1 MVSNTA
7 KKSFK
12 LALLSFCLAAAGY
25 AGVWKLEGSYPTP
38 GPNPRGYSSTHYE
51 AGYMVMDGAVPRVYY
66 YSWLTGSIVSSFQA
80 PGGRGTWGVYYLHP
94 DLFITNNLT
103 SWIYKTTTQG
113 SVIASF
119 RCPLD
124 GPGDLGLKGYS
135 PLGLLVA
142 IPDRN
147 AIALLD
153 LTTGSLI
160 QTYAGPGTRPTA
172 ACGSAH
178 IYVADADTHT
188 IYENG
193 VPIIRGIQNP
203 VGLGSAWFME
213 PPYDL
218 EIYVIDDA
226 TDRYYYYRWSG
237 SGIGP
242 ASLGR
247 VKALF
252 E

>member
-1 MVSNTA
+1 MKNAIVGA
-7 KKSFK
+7 VCF
-12 LALLSFCLAAAGY
+12 ALLAVSL
-25 AGVWKLEGSYPTP
+25 VHSWRLEASYPTP
-38 GPNPRGYSSTHYE
+38 GPNPRGYSSSHYE
-51 AGYMVMDGAVPRVYY
+51 AGYIVMDGAAPRVYY
-66 YSWLTGSIVSSFQA
+66 YSWLSASILSSFRA
-80 PGGRGTWGVYYLHP
+80 PGGPGAWGVFYRHP
-94 DLFITNNLT
+94 ELYITNNLT
-103 SWIYKTTTQG
+103 SWIYETTTQG
-113 SVIASF
+113 SVITSF

-124 GPGDLGLKGYS
+124 GPADLGLKAYY
-135 PLGLLVA
+135 PVGLLVA

-147 AIALLD
+147 LIALLD
-153 LTTGSLI
+153 WTTGSLVG
-160 QTYAGPGTRPTA
+160 TYAGPGSRPTA
-172 ACGSAH
+172 ASGYAH
-178 IYVADADTHT
+178 IYIADAGTHI

-193 VPIIRGIQNP
+193 VPIIRGIQTP

-226 TDRYYYYRWSG
+226 TDRYYYYRWSS
-237 SGIGP
+237 SGVEP